1 MTTPTRKEITQA
13 FHHAKRI
20 LEMQDGGFICHALS
34 AQHTDAAQIA
44 REIVME
50 RLHPQDNYGAWLEQH
65 DPEVMKAYRASRTA
79 FKEARLQ
86 WLDALIK
93 EFSA

>member
-1 MTTPTRKEITQA
+1 MTAPTRKEIAQA
-13 FHHAKRI
+13 FRHAKRT
-20 LEMQDGGFICHALS
+20 LEMQDDGYICHALS

-44 REIVME
+44 REIIME
-50 RLHPQDNYGAWLEQH
+50 RLHPYATYGEWLEQH
-65 DPEVMKAYRASRTA
+65 DPEVMKAYCASKTA

-93 EFSA
+93 EFSS